1 MGESANKTEYDKV
14 LSIVR
19 RIKGVTKV
27 VSHVSVIG

>member
-1 MGESANKTEYDKV
+1 MGEAQSDAELEKV

-27 VSHVSVIG
+27 VSHIAKV